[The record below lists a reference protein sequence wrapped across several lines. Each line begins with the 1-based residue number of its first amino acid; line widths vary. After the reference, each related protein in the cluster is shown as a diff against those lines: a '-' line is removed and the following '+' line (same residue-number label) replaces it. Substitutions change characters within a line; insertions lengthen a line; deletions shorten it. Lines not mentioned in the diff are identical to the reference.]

1 MPLEPLLKDDFLV
14 TLEDGTE
21 ISVCNQAKKVPNITG
36 SGKPYFHTGNLGAHL
51 KRKRTSTN
59 PNQTAMDLFVSVSTE
74 IPKKKLF
81 QIELSRDE
89 IESAAIEAVTINGLP
104 LSVFEKTGIC
114 KLLIPILDKLDI
126 TLNRASMKDR
136 VLLQA
141 NQLRK
146 QIAAEVEGKHI
157 CLKVDIA
164 SRNERGFLG
173 INIQYIQ
180 EGCLRLRTLAV
191 KELFERQ
198 TGNEIKRCILDVL
211 ESFRVNTI
219 HVYSGAHLVCAGPRA
234 ASDCGAHI

>member
-1 MPLEPLLKDDFLV
+1 MKRKHPERYTLL
-14 TLEDGTE
+14 
-21 ISVCNQAKKVPNITG
+21 QAKRTQQ
-36 SGKPYFHTGNLGAHL
+36 GA
-51 KRKRTSTN
+51 STN
-59 PNQTAMDLFVSVSTE
+59 ANQTAMDLFVSVSTE
-74 IPKKKLF
+74 IPKEKLF

-126 TLNRASMKDR
+126 TLNCASMKDR

-141 NQLRK
+141 NQLRQ
-146 QIAAEVEGKHI
+146 QIAAGVEGKHI

-191 KELFERQ
+191 KELFERH

-219 HVYSGAHLVCAGPRA
+219 HVYLFTTDNASNMLKCGLLYEEIEAPNHELEGDHDEQDFLCETTIEANLVNATN
-234 ASDCGAHI
+234 